1 MKTSIWGMT
10 LKAICLV
17 NFLGSGASVTK
28 MPLVWSHSSSI
39 ASLPA
44 PETDW

>member
-1 MKTSIWGMT
+1 MWGMM

-17 NFLGSGASVTK
+17 NFFGSIESVTK
-28 MPLVWSHSSSI
+28 IARVWLKSSSI

>member
-1 MKTSIWGMT
+1 MKTSICGMT

-17 NFLGSGASVTK
+17 NFFGSGGSVTK
-28 MPLVWSHSSSI
+28 MPLVWFNSSSI

>member
-1 MKTSIWGMT
+1 MCGIT

-17 NFLGSGASVTK
+17 NLDGSTGSPTK
-28 MPLVWSHSSSI
+28 IARLCWNSSSMP
-39 ASLPA
+39 ALPA

>member
-1 MKTSIWGMT
+1 MCGIT

-17 NFLGSGASVTK
+17 NLDGVAGSPTK
-28 MPLVWSHSSSI
+28 MLRLCSNSSSI
-39 ASLPA
+39 PAFPA

>member
-1 MKTSIWGMT
+1 MT

-17 NFLGSGASVTK
+17 NFCGSAWSPTK
-28 MPLVWSHSSSI
+28 MLRDCSNSSSI
-39 ASLPA
+39 PALPA